1 MYLDNDEMSFHLIYM
16 FSTSIVLKFFKCI
29 FRIKTSETLLTL
41 KTFTLSTISSD
52 LTARNPTVRLLN
64 FFLTVKTQ
72 RVTNVKFQGENDTEK
87 ETRGIKVL

>member
-16 FSTSIVLKFFKCI
+16 FSTSTVLKFFKCI

-41 KTFTLSTISSD
+41 KTFIISTISSD

-64 FFLTVKTQ
+64 FLDNKNTKSY
-72 RVTNVKFQGENDTEK
+72 KC
-87 ETRGIKVL
+87 